1 MISALSVLRLLA
13 SQRTLSPPLRT
24 EEGELMLRPIRWNT
38 FVRDFFVIQ
47 IGFLLYGLA
56 LALLIRASLGTST
69 WLVLEI
75 ALADILGIKI
85 GTMTVVMGFVVLGL
99 ALLLRERIGWGTLGN
114 ILSIGPW
121 LNLFLGIIPDLKGN
135 LVLQIGVFLLAVLIQ
150 GIASAVYI
158 GVDAGA
164 GPRDSLMLAIH
175 RITGW
180 SVRVARGSIEVVVVT
195 IGWLLGG
202 PAGWGTLAFALLIGP
217 SVQWAFKVF
226 NVHPHKPEDVI
237 APAVA
242 VED

>member
-1 MISALSVLRLLA
+1 
-13 SQRTLSPPLRT
+13 
-24 EEGELMLRPIRWNT
+24 MLRPIRWST
-38 FVRDFFVIQ
+38 FLRDFFVIQ

-56 LALLIRASLGTST
+56 LALIVRASLGTST

-75 ALADILGIKI
+75 ALADILGITI
-85 GTMTVVMGFVVLGL
+85 GAMTVWMGFAVLVL
-99 ALLLRERIGWGTLGN
+99 AVAMRERVGWGTLGN

-121 LNLFLGIIPDLKGN
+121 LNWWLGLISTPENN
-135 LVLQIGVFLLAVLIQ
+135 LGLRIGMFLLGVLVQ
-150 GIASAVYI
+150 GIATAVYI

-175 RITGW
+175 RVTGL
-180 SVRVARGSIEVVVVT
+180 SVRMARGSIEVIVVA

-226 NVHPHKPEDVI
+226 NVRPHKAEDVI
-237 APAVA
+237 VPAAA

>member
-1 MISALSVLRLLA
+1 
-13 SQRTLSPPLRT
+13 
-24 EEGELMLRPIRWNT
+24 MLRPIRWNT
-38 FVRDFFVIQ
+38 FARDLIVIQ

-75 ALADILGIKI
+75 ALAGLLGIKI
-85 GTMTVVMGFVVLGL
+85 GTMTVVMGFVVLGIAL
-99 ALLLRERIGWGTLGN
+99 AFRERVGWGTLAN

-121 LNLFLGIIPDLKGN
+121 LNLWLELISTPENN
-135 LVLQIGVFLLAVLIQ
+135 LVLQIGMFLSGVLVQ
-150 GIASAVYI
+150 GIATAVYI

-175 RITGW
+175 RITGL
-180 SVRVARGSIEVVVVT
+180 SVRVARGSIEVVVVA

-217 SVQWAFKVF
+217 SVQWAFKFF
-226 NVHPHKPEDVI
+226 NVRPHKPEDVI
-237 APAVA
+237 IPATA

>member
-1 MISALSVLRLLA
+1 
-13 SQRTLSPPLRT
+13 
-24 EEGELMLRPIRWNT
+24 MLRPIRWNT
-38 FVRDFFVIQ
+38 FARDLIVIQ

-75 ALADILGIKI
+75 ALAGLLGIKI
-85 GTMTVVMGFVVLGL
+85 GTMTVVMGFVVLGIAL
-99 ALLLRERIGWGTLGN
+99 AFRERVGWGTLAN

-121 LNLFLGIIPDLKGN
+121 LNLWLELISTPENN
-135 LVLQIGVFLLAVLIQ
+135 LVLQIGMFLSGVLVQ
-150 GIASAVYI
+150 GIATAVYI

-175 RITGW
+175 RITGL
-180 SVRVARGSIEVVVVT
+180 SVRVARGSIEVVVVA

-217 SVQWAFKVF
+217 SVQWAFKFF
-226 NVHPHKPEDVI
+226 NVRPHKPEDVI
-237 APAVA
+237 IPAAA